1 MKRPVSIR
9 PIGRLALLL
18 AAASL
23 SPLATG
29 QNIPQLPPEIVS
41 AWHASA
47 GNALLIFRHDGT
59 YHMAQDSPTEP
70 GMERGRFSWD
80 KATSAFSAVTA
91 VDTNG
96 EGGLSHPN
104 GATTLT
110 ITGNTLTYVVTGEGS
125 FTYTRVTNTASAI
138 VGSWFVPGENFTVT
152 FLSNGTYFQTEETS
166 DPPFAHDGMERG
178 TYTWNAATKI
188 LTASTTTDTN
198 GDAGLSGIREGL
210 TATISGNSMLIPD
223 GNTTLELRRITQIPA
238 PLNVR
243 NDFEV
248 DQFANYQQTSAANPS
263 LLPVPVPP
271 GGDSPFWGE
280 AYIEPTVSGTGGTL
294 TIASQAPRPFINND
308 GWGIGTE
315 YPSRSALNAAS
326 AFPNGANYVFA
337 RTGGSATVSY
347 PAGGSFPPAPK
358 ITGGGD
364 HGAWG
369 ANGSYLLGGSQTLIW
384 APHTAYDSATLVT
397 VLSVVD
403 QESGEEL
410 QYENVIQGDITSYD
424 FSDRLTP
431 GSSYDVQ
438 LEHVKIAGSTTA
450 GSGPFAG
457 KLGYALYNS
466 NTRFTLVAP
475 AESSEPPVI
484 FQQPVSQLAE
494 AGDDIILAVEAS
506 GLPAPTYQWF
516 KDGAPLP
523 GQTGNSLALFNFD
536 VSKRGA
542 YTVTATNSGGQDMSS
557 VAWLSGPPQVE
568 FVVVGKGIE
577 YLQTGASTVVV
588 NPSPLSEFY
597 GGPYGFSANVEGQNL
612 QLLAAPTLTPPAGTP
627 NTPADPFYPTLFLDE
642 WDEPEWFYGP
652 NANDWGDTTQA
663 RIDQRFP
670 NGTYTFSVDGV
681 SVPLSLTG
689 NAYPNT
695 PQLTLSGGTWIN
707 GKYAMDAANALTVT
721 TNAFTAYGSHVDD
734 LIDLWVNDAGVE
746 VFRSS
751 GATAKSATFTM
762 PADTLTT
769 DWITEVGA
777 GFAAIVSK
785 STALAGVYAAAYYQ
799 KSVELEVH
807 ILPKIIAQTPS
818 QTVAAGEFFLL
829 EVDATGTPASES
841 PAYRMNYQWR
851 KGGTLLAGATDSF
864 LTLPDFQPGNAG
876 SYTCTVSNDVGT
888 ATSQPTV
895 LTLPDA
901 FSAFVSGYNL
911 DPLTTGAPGFDFDKD
926 GVPNL
931 LEFLFGS
938 NPTLPG
944 GNSPPSITKV
954 PGSSNLTFTYNR
966 KLAATG
972 VTQVVEHSTNLSST
986 WAPAIHG
993 QNGVTLA
1000 TTPVDATTE
1009 QVTVTI
1015 PSTTASRFVRLRATR

>member
-1 MKRPVSIR
+1 MKRPIR
-9 PIGRLALLL
+9 RLALLL

-29 QNIPQLPPEIVS
+29 QTIPELPPEIVS
-41 AWHASA
+41 AWQAA
-47 GNALLIFRHDGT
+47 GGTALLIFRHDGT

-70 GMERGRFSWD
+70 GMERGRFAWD

-110 ITGNTLTYVVTGEGS
+110 ITGNTLTYSVTGEGS
-125 FTYTRVTNTASAI
+125 FTFSRVTNTASAI

-152 FLSNGTYFQTEETS
+152 FLAGGTYFHTEETS
-166 DPPFAHDGMERG
+166 DPPYAHDGMERG

-188 LTASTTTDTN
+188 LTASATTDTN
-198 GDAGLSGIREGL
+198 GDVGLSGIREGL

-223 GNTTLELRRITQIPA
+223 GDTTLELRRITQIPT
-238 PLNVR
+238 PLTVR
-243 NDFEV
+243 NAFEV
-248 DQFANYQQTSAANPS
+248 DKFSNYRQTSANAPA
-263 LLPVPVPP
+263 LLPGPP
-271 GGDSPFWGE
+271 DDSPFWGE
-280 AYIEPTVSGTGGTL
+280 AYIDDSVSGSGGSL
-294 TIASQAPRPFINND
+294 TIAGQAARSFVDDD
-308 GWGIGTE
+308 GWGIAAE
-315 YPSRSALNAAS
+315 YPSLSALNAAT

-358 ITGGGD
+358 ITGDGD
-364 HGAWG
+364 HGAWHED
-369 ANGSYLLGGSQTLIW
+369 GSYLLGETQTLIW

-410 QYENVIQGDITSYD
+410 FYENVIQGDITSYD

-431 GSSYDVQ
+431 GSSYDVK
-438 LEHVKIAGSTTA
+438 LEHVKIAGSTTT

-466 NTRFTLVAP
+466 NTRFTLVAA
-475 AESSEPPVI
+475 AESSQPPVI
-484 FQQPVSQLAE
+484 FQQPVSRLAE
-494 AGDDIILAVEAS
+494 PGADIILAVEAYGS
-506 GLPAPTYQWF
+506 PAPTYQWF
-516 KDGAPLP
+516 KDGVPLP
-523 GQTGNSLALFNFD
+523 GQTGNSLALFDFD
-536 VSKRGA
+536 INKRGA
-542 YTVTATNSGGQDMSS
+542 YTVTATNSAGEDTSS
-557 VAWLSGPPQVE
+557 IAWLSGPPLVE
-568 FVVVGKGIE
+568 FVVVGKDIN

-588 NPSPLSEFY
+588 NPEPVSDYY
-597 GGPYGFSANVEGQNL
+597 GGPYGFSANVQGQNM
-612 QLLAAPTLTPPAGTP
+612 QLLAAPTLTPPTGTP
-627 NTPADPFYPTLFLDE
+627 NTLADPFYSTLFLDE
-642 WDEPEWFYGP
+642 WDEPEWNYGP
-652 NANDWGDTTQA
+652 TYNWGDTTQA
-663 RIDQRFP
+663 GIDQRFP
-670 NGTYTFSVDGV
+670 NGTYTFAVDGV

-707 GKYAMDAANALTVT
+707 GKYAMDAAHALTVT
-721 TNAFTAYGSHVDD
+721 TNAFTSYGSHVDD
-734 LIDLWVNDAGVE
+734 LIDLWVNDTGVE

-762 PADTLTT
+762 PANTLPT

-777 GFAAIVSK
+777 GFAAIISK
-785 STALAGVYAAAYYQ
+785 SAALDGVYAAAYYE

-807 ILPKIIAQTPS
+807 ILPKIIGQTPS
-818 QTVAAGEFFLL
+818 QTVAAGEFFILQ
-829 EVDATGTPASES
+829 VDASGTPASNS

-851 KGGTLLAGATDSF
+851 KDGAILDGETDSY
-864 LTLPDFQPGNAG
+864 LTLPDFQAGDTG

-888 ATSQPTV
+888 AASQPAV
-895 LTLPDA
+895 LTLPDS
-901 FSAFVSGYNL
+901 FSTFVSGYDL

-944 GNSPPSITKV
+944 GGLPPTVTKA
-954 PGSSNLTFTYNR
+954 PGSSHLTFTYQR
-966 KLAATG
+966 KLAAAG

-993 QNGVTLA
+993 QNGVTL
-1000 TTPVDATTE
+1000 TTSPVDAATE
-1009 QVTVTI
+1009 QVSVTI